1 MKKLQ
6 GKSFNIVQQNI
17 SKLKELFPEVFA
29 EDKIDFE
36 KLQLVLGENIE
47 LSNER
52 YSFNWKGKSDAIKL
66 AQKQSTGTLRPC
78 KEESVNW
85 DTTKNLYIEGDN
97 LEVLRLLQNSYRNKV
112 KMIYIDPPYNT
123 GNDFVYKDD
132 FRDNISNYKERMN
145 ESFKSNAETNG
156 RYHTDWLNMMYP
168 RLQIARNLLKEDG
181 IIFISIDDNEIT
193 NLKKI
198 CDEIFGEINFIGCIA
213 NINNPKGRSDDKYFA
228 TAHEY
233 LLVYKKQDAVIY
245 GFEPEEKVLKRY
257 NKTDEFNKKYRH
269 IDLRKTGDSDRREDR
284 PNMFYYFM
292 YNQNT
297 GDFYPTFDN
306 DELDGYIK
314 IYPTRDD
321 GSDGRWRLGI
331 DTAKERI
338 NQLLPNYMKVKNK
351 WTVVEKDYLSD
362 NAKVKPT
369 TNWNFKDVNSERGT
383 ERFVDL
389 GFDKTVFPR
398 PKPIGTVYRITEI
411 SSNGN
416 DIILDFFSG
425 SSTTAHAVM
434 KLNAEDSGKRRFIMV
449 QIPEQTPENSEA
461 RKAGYQTISQ
471 IGKERIRR
479 AGKKILE
486 ENKDKEGIE
495 NLDIGFKVFK
505 LDYTNFKIW
514 GANEENLK
522 ADLIDMVNPIKEDRS
537 QEDVVYEILL
547 KYGVDLTMPIEE
559 IKINGYKIFSVG
571 KGYLLICLENDLSL
585 ELIQS
590 LSERKPKR
598 IVFYDKGFKTE
609 TVRINGEQILKKFG
623 VKDIRVI

>member
-1 MKKLQ
+1 MENLQ
-6 GKSFNIVQQNI
+6 GKSFNVVKDNI

-78 KEESVNW
+78 REESVNW

-97 LEVLRLLQNSYRNKV
+97 LEVLRLLQNAYRNRV

-145 ESFKSNAETNG
+145 ESLKSNAETKG
-156 RYHTDWLNMMYP
+156 RYHTDWLNMMYS

-181 IIFISIDDNEIT
+181 VIFISIDDNEIT
-193 NLKKI
+193 NMKKI
-198 CDEIFGEINFIGCIA
+198 CDEIFGEDNFVDNIIWKKRYGGGAKEKYLVSLHEYTLMYCK
-213 NINNPKGRSDDKYFA
+213 NINLLDEIFVPLSKESIDRYYTKKDEKFNTRGGYRTHPLEAGKAMDSRSN
-228 TAHEY
+228 
-233 LLVYKKQDAVIY
+233 L
-245 GFEPEEKVLKRY
+245 
-257 NKTDEFNKKYRH
+257 
-269 IDLRKTGDSDRREDR
+269 
-284 PNMFYYFM
+284 
-292 YNQNT
+292 
-297 GDFYPTFDN
+297 
-306 DELDGYIK
+306 
-314 IYPTRDD
+314 IYPIPAPD
-321 GSDGRWRLGI
+321 GTLIYPQKQWLWS
-331 DTAKERI
+331 KERAMEALEKNELEISKGI
-338 NQLLPNYMKVKNK
+338 NGTWVISTKQYL
-351 WTVVEKDYLSD
+351 KDEDGNIRKGKMFSIIDDVYTQHGTNEMISIFE
-362 NAKVKPT
+362 NAKVFQYPKPT
-369 TNWNFKDVNSERGT
+369 EFIIKLLN
-383 ERFVDL
+383 
-389 GFDKTVFPR
+389 
-398 PKPIGTVYRITEI
+398 IGAGE
-411 SSNGN
+411 N

-425 SSTTAHAVM
+425 SATTAHALM
-434 KLNAEDSGKRRFIMV
+434 KLNAEDGGKRKFIMV

-461 RKAGYQTISQ
+461 RKAGYETICQ
-471 IGKERIRR
+471 IGKERVKR

-505 LDYTNFKIW
+505 LDYTNLKIW
-514 GANEENLK
+514 DGNGENLK
-522 ADLIDMVNPIKEDRS
+522 INMMDMVNPIKDDRS

-559 IKINGYKIFSVG
+559 ININGYKVFSVG
-571 KGYLLICLENDLSL
+571 KGYLLICLENELSL

-590 LSERKPKR
+590 LAERKPKR

-623 VKDIRVI
+623 VEDIRVI